1 MDRAELIKSLQAE
14 YIQRQGKNRA
24 AADARLR
31 EAEAKDPMITQ
42 LRARSSVIALNALKQ
57 MMGNVTPERSREIA
71 DEMRR
76 AGIENNRLIR
86 ERLTAAGFA
95 EDYLEEKYSCPKCR
109 DTGYT
114 DDIPAKFCECFE
126 RELRLRMF
134 EDGTMAGLDEQN
146 FNSFSEELV
155 CGRNNPDDTE
165 RILFARFYCANYAE
179 QYPKNA
185 RQNLLLYGKGGV
197 GKTFLLNCI
206 FTRIVERGF
215 SGIRITAYRMHEA
228 MRMKHIGSFEDA
240 HAFDELV
247 ETPVLMIDDLGTEPM
262 YRGITV
268 EYLFTLLNERCAAK
282 KHTIIATNLMP
293 DDIKKRYGERVSS
306 RILDTT
312 RCMLIEMKGADLR
325 RG

>member
-14 YIQRQGKNRA
+14 YVQRQGRNRA
-24 AADARLR
+24 DADARLR
-31 EAEAKDPMITQ
+31 EAEAKDPMIAQ

-57 MMGNVTPERSREIA
+57 MTGKVTPERSREIA

-76 AGIENNRLIR
+76 AGIENNRMMR

-146 FNSFSEELV
+146 FESFSEELV
-155 CGRNNPDDTE
+155 RRANSEEDAM
-165 RILFARFYCANYAE
+165 RILAARFYCKQYAD
-179 QYPKNA
+179 QYPKCEK
-185 RQNLLLYGKGGV
+185 QNLLLFGKGGV
-197 GKTFLLNCI
+197 GKTFLLNCM
-206 FTRIVERGF
+206 FARIVERGF

-228 MRMKHIGSFEDA
+228 MRKKHIGTLEDSQ
-240 HAFDELV
+240 AFDELV
-247 ETPVLMIDDLGTEPM
+247 EAPVLMIDDLGTEPM

-268 EYLFTLLNERCAAK
+268 EYLFTLLNERCAAGR
-282 KHTIIATNLMP
+282 HTVIATNLTP
-293 DDIKKRYGERVSS
+293 SELKERYGERVSS
-306 RILDTT
+306 RILDAG
-312 RCMLIEMKGADLR
+312 RCMLIAMKGADLR
-325 RG
+325 RV